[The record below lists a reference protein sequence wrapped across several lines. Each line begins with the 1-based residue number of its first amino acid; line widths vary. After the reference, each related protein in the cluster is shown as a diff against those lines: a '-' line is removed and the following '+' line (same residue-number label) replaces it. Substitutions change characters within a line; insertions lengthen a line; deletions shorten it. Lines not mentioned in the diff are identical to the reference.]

1 MTPAKPNIVVRFF
14 RGLWDTLNFGRR
26 LILNLIFLLIIGIVV
41 AGLFA
46 GAPLLDNRTTLLIEP
61 QGDIVEQYSVEPIDR
76 AIASA
81 QGGGVPEVL
90 LRDLL
95 RALES
100 AATDERIE
108 RVALRTDGI
117 SYVGFAAL
125 HDLAKAVQKVR
136 AAGKQVVAY
145 ADSMDQKQYFLAAQ
159 ADEIYLHPEGL
170 VWLEGLSSYRAYF
183 REALE
188 DKLGLNIHL
197 FRVGEYKSFGEPY
210 ILDGPSEAATQST
223 NFWMQD
229 IWQRWLADVASAR
242 GLEAAELQSQI
253 DRADEELAAVNGD
266 PAQLAVRWG
275 LIDGVLSEDEAYDL
289 LVERG
294 SANDDGDLVSTDLSH
309 YLSVID
315 ATKNPLDTRPQI
327 AVVVA
332 QGEILDGE
340 QPPGTVGGPT
350 TAALIQQA
358 REDDN
363 VKALLLRVDS
373 PGGSVF
379 ASEQIRREVAL
390 TREAGKPVVASMAN
404 VAASGGYW
412 ISMNANE
419 IWADPST
426 ITGSIGIFGL
436 LFTAPETLKKIGIR
450 VDGSGTTKLAG
461 AFDLRKPLDPMLGR
475 MVQSMIDKGY
485 RDFIGK
491 VAEARNSEPE
501 TIDAVARG
509 RVWSGAQAKERGL
522 VDSLGGLDDAISSL
536 ATLANLESGDYQVR
550 YIEEEL
556 STFEKFI
563 DAATRN
569 PSARA
574 AVNAAGAF
582 GFTPTPFGMLPIDA
596 ATRAQISEDLAWL
609 LPPPPGA
616 RPFRSVA
623 HCFCS
628 L

>member
-1 MTPAKPNIVVRFF
+1 MTQPRPNFVVRFF
-14 RGLWDTLNFGRR
+14 RGIWEALNFGRR
-26 LILNLIFLLIIGIVV
+26 LTLNLLFLLIIGIIVV
-41 AGLFA
+41 GAFS
-46 GAPLLDNRTTLLIEP
+46 GAPLLKERTTLLLEP
-61 QGDIVEQYSVEPIDR
+61 RGDIVEQYSVAPLDR
-76 AIASA
+76 AIARA
-81 QGGGVPEVL
+81 QGSEVPEVL

-95 RALES
+95 RALKA
-100 AATDERIE
+100 AATDDRIE
-108 RVALRTDGI
+108 RIALRTDGI

-125 HDLAKAVQKVR
+125 HDLAKALEEVR
-136 AAGKQVVAY
+136 AAGKQVIAY
-145 ADSMDQKQYFLAAQ
+145 ADAMDQKQYFLAAH

-170 VWLEGLSSYRAYF
+170 VWLEGLSSYRAYY

-188 DKLGLNIHL
+188 EKLGINVHL
-197 FRVGEYKSFGEPY
+197 FRVGEYKSAGEPF
-210 ILDGPSEAATQST
+210 ILDAPSEAATTST
-223 NFWMQD
+223 NFWMED
-229 IWQRWLADVASAR
+229 IWRRWLADVAAAR
-242 GLEAAELQSQI
+242 KLDADELQARINRS
-253 DRADEELAAVNGD
+253 DEELEAVEGD
-266 PAQLAVRWG
+266 PAELAIRWG
-275 LIDGVLSEDEAYDL
+275 LIDGVLNEDEAYDL

-294 SANDDGDLVSTDLSH
+294 SADAEGELVATDLAS
-309 YLSVID
+309 YLGVLD
-315 ATKNPLDTRPQI
+315 ASRNPLDARPQI

-332 QGEILDGE
+332 QGDILDGE
-340 QPPGTVGGPT
+340 QPPGSVGGPS

-358 REDDN
+358 REDDD

-379 ASEQIRREVAL
+379 ASEQIRREIAL

-436 LFTAPETLKKIGIR
+436 LFTAPETLQKLGIN
-450 VDGSGTTKLAG
+450 VAGSGTTELAG

-491 VAEARNSEPE
+491 VAEARGSEPE
-501 TIDAVARG
+501 TIDIVARG

-522 VDSLGGLDDAISSL
+522 IDSLGGLQDAMTATAKL
-536 ATLANLESGDYQVR
+536 AGLVEGEYQVT
-550 YIEEEL
+550 YIEEPL
-556 STFEKFI
+556 SPFEQFI
-563 DAATRN
+563 DSATRN
-569 PSARA
+569 PSARR
-574 AVNAAGAF
+574 AVASMAWVASPLGS
-582 GFTPTPFGMLPIDA
+582 LPIDA
-596 ATRAQISEDLAWL
+596 RTRAQLAADLPWL
-609 LPPPPGA
+609 LPPAPGK
-616 RPFRSVA
+616 RPFRSVV